1 MISSVSNILR
11 KFKGV
16 WNLQINIIQ
25 HHTTSLHETSLAT
38 HHCEKHH
45 TTSLTMRQTTQSH
58 CEQHHT
64 NSLWE
69 KPCNITVKNTTTT
82 TLKVLISCEEFKGNV
97 KLLIFWHWES
107 EGLENIGELILAW
120 MLLRA

>member
-58 CEQHHT
+58 CEQTHY
-64 NSLWE
+64 E
-69 KPCNITVKNTTTT
+69 KNHA
-82 TLKVLISCEEFKGNV
+82 ISQ
-97 KLLIFWHWES
+97 
-107 EGLENIGELILAW
+107 
-120 MLLRA
+120 